1 VTVVVPARRFA
12 CRGCGA
18 VITVV
23 PREVT
28 RRRLFSS
35 LAMGFAVGL
44 YGLVGRSAKGVRAA
58 VSPWRFVGASGA
70 ERWRTLERWLA
81 AIAEGDVFGLR
92 LPRRWSPR
100 ETAERAARLF
110 LDWVPRG
117 ADEVALEHRVALG
130 AVRVAMAIVR

>member
-1 VTVVVPARRFA
+1 MVVARRFV
-12 CRGCGA
+12 CRGCDA

-28 RRRLFSS
+28 RRRLFST
-35 LAMGFAVGL
+35 LAIAVAVGL

-58 VSPWRFVGASGA
+58 VSPWSFVGASGA

-81 AIAEGDVFGLR
+81 AIAEGDIYGLR

-110 LDWVPRG
+110 LDSIPRG
-117 ADEVALEHRVALG
+117 ADDVAIEHRVALG
-130 AVRVAMAIVR
+130 AVRAAMAIAR